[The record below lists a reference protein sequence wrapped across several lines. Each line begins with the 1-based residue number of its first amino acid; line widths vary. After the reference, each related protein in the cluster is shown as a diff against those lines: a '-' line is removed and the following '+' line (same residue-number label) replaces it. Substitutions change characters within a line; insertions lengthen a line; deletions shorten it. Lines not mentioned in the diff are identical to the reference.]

1 MKVHLSGLNVTGLK
15 FQSVMM
21 LQRSYQWNQMYQ
33 YEKYDIY
40 TTLKQVCITQSNFIK
55 PLFFLILQIHP
66 TYGMHWKRW
75 RCQESGGRSDA
86 ANVATLPNKHLMRKN
101 TYWGNMPNP
110 FLCHAH
116 FADECAIIYPI
127 LEVTSVGVKR
137 SNFLPERMIFLFPL
151 LVTTRK
157 RKEAAMIPAR
167 KEMSNFN
174 AK

>member
-33 YEKYDIY
+33 YEKNYIRI
-40 TTLKQVCITQSNFIK
+40 VCITQSNFIK

-66 TYGMHWKRW
+66 TYGMHWKRL
-75 RCQESGGRSDA
+75 RCPESVGRFDA
-86 ANVATLPNKHLMRKN
+86 ANVATLLNKHLMPKN

-110 FLCHAH
+110 FSCHAH
-116 FADECAIIYPI
+116 FVDECAIIYPI

-137 SNFLPERMIFLFPL
+137 SNFWTEQMIFLFPL
-151 LVTTRK
+151 LLITRR
-157 RKEAAMIPAR
+157 RKQATKIQAR
-167 KEMSNFN
+167 KEMPDF
-174 AK
+174 